1 MVRKKVLKIKG
12 MHCASCATIIE
23 KKLKKVSGVINANV
37 NFATEKATIEFQV
50 PYEIDEDT
58 YDLELNVEGDDEKG
72 KNQILKSAKTKDVAL
87 LVIGDPMS
95 ATTHVDLLLRCKKLG
110 IKIEVI
116 HNASIINAVGIVGLE
131 LYKYG
136 KTTSIPFPE
145 KNFQP
150 ETAYD
155 VIKMNKKNGLHTLCL
170 LDLRPLENKFM
181 SVNDAI
187 KILLDIGEKRKAKGT
202 EKTPIFTKNTFCIGC
217 ARIGSDNLIKAGKAE
232 KLLKENFGAPSHCL
246 IVPAKMHFVEEDALK
261 MWK

>member
-1 MVRKKVLKIKG
+1 MLYLIGLGLGDEKDITLKGLEIIKKCDLIYLENYTSKLQCSVKELEKLY
-12 MHCASCATIIE
+12 E
-23 KKLKKVSGVINANV
+23 KKIILANR
-37 NFATEKATIEFQV
+37 
-50 PYEIDEDT
+50 ED
-58 YDLELNVEGDDEKG
+58 VEGDDEKG